1 MYKGEYFNSLSHLVG
16 AALALVGASVLI
28 TMASIEGN
36 VTKLVSVSIYGV
48 TLFVLYLSSTLYHSF
63 SGQIKLVFKQLDHF
77 AIYLLIAGTYT
88 TLALLGI
95 VIETLPIKGPRII
108 PVFIYLIMG
117 WACLFTLDPMIKG
130 MSPQAF
136 NLLVAGGASYS
147 IGVIFYILDHFPIPY
162 MHQIWHVFVIGGSTC
177 HYFSILML

>member
-63 SGQIKLVFKQLDHF
+63 SGQIKFC
-77 AIYLLIAGTYT
+77 LLYT
-88 TLALLGI
+88 S
-95 VIETLPIKGPRII
+95 PSPRDR
-108 PVFIYLIMG
+108 G
-117 WACLFTLDPMIKG
+117 
-130 MSPQAF
+130 
-136 NLLVAGGASYS
+136 
-147 IGVIFYILDHFPIPY
+147 
-162 MHQIWHVFVIGGSTC
+162 
-177 HYFSILML
+177 